1 MLTSSPKIWHVNK
14 RDFFEH
20 NFLASDQWIPW
31 KCCDADLNS
40 VWAPLPYC
48 LSKHPLKW
56 DFLDSYLTTFSESL
70 TSKVQNL
77 WGSSFSSKCLK
88 FKTNFKKAAKNW
100 SNVFCFWD
108 NCIWIGIV
116 NLSLFRTGYIS
127 SAANVWTSG
136 PKIWHIK
143 KKDFL
148 EHNFLASD
156 QWIQ

>member
-1 MLTSSPKIWHVNK
+1 MNVLTSSPKSWCVNK

-70 TSKVQNL
+70 TSKTQNL
-77 WGSSFSSKCLK
+77 WWSSFSSKCSK
-88 FKTNFKKAAKNW
+88 FNIDFKNTGKNW
-100 SNVFCFWD
+100 ENFFLWD
-108 NCIWIGIV
+108 NRIWIGIV
-116 NLSLFRTGYIS
+116 KLSLWRTRYFS
-127 SAANVWTSG
+127 SPSKVLTSS
-136 PKIWHIK
+136 PKIFHVNK
-143 KKDFL
+143 RHLFED
-148 EHNFLASD
+148 NFVASD
-156 QWIQ
+156 Q